1 MKPVAI
7 LQQVANRKNH
17 HDQISQRLIRV
28 YLYKY
33 YKKTTSHRTR
43 SFLGSLSKSSSR
55 TNPKEILQQFVQEV
69 VSDRILKVLRSR
81 E

>member
-7 LQQVANRKNH
+7 YQQVANRKNH

-33 YKKTTSHRTR
+33 YKKTTSPQTR
-43 SFLGSLSKSSSR
+43 SFLGRLSKSSSR
-55 TNPKEILQQFVQEV
+55 TNPKEILQLFVQEV
-69 VSDRILKVLRSR
+69 VSDRILKVLKSR